1 MIREEI
7 SLKSVYRFLG
17 DGTIFTPFGK
27 EVLNAYRIEGV
38 KYKYRYAGHESQN
51 LKTGLTYMKAR
62 WMDPE
67 TGRFISPDPAKD
79 GLNWFVYAGNNPT
92 TMVDPSG
99 LWDETDAEVYNNS
112 GTGANQAPNTPY
124 IPPTDSSGGG
134 GGGGTTP
141 TPQTPLDRYNEW
153 LRNQPYKIEEWRE
166 AAERHSRYL
175 DTWGRLPSDWIQP
188 GE

>member
-1 MIREEI
+1 MIEEMIREES

-92 TMVDPSG
+92 TMVDPTG
-99 LWDETDAEVYNNS
+99 LDMDFSCMSWDSSSSSYMPTYYDPPAS
-112 GTGANQAPNTPY
+112 QAPT
-124 IPPTDSSGGG
+124 IGSGPGSE

-141 TPQTPLDRYNEW
+141 TP
-153 LRNQPYKIEEWRE
+153 
-166 AAERHSRYL
+166 
-175 DTWGRLPSDWIQP
+175 
-188 GE
+188 

>member
-1 MIREEI
+1 MIREES
-7 SLKSVYRFLG
+7 SLKSVYRFSG

-112 GTGANQAPNTPY
+112 GTGANQAPNTPAY
-124 IPPTDSSGGG
+124 IPPSSDPYNPYDTSGTTTPSPKPMWQAWKGGG
-134 GGGGTTP
+134 
-141 TPQTPLDRYNEW
+141 D
-153 LRNQPYKIEEWRE
+153 
-166 AAERHSRYL
+166 
-175 DTWGRLPSDWIQP
+175 
-188 GE
+188 

>member
-1 MIREEI
+1 MIEEMIREES

-92 TMVDPSG
+92 TMVDTTGLYMDYTDPSG
-99 LWDETDAEVYNNS
+99 PPVSRPDPSSGPNYGDPSSPPYN
-112 GTGANQAPNTPY
+112 PTPGGDY
-124 IPPTDSSGGG
+124 SPPT
-134 GGGGTTP
+134 P
-141 TPQTPLDRYNEW
+141 WPLCPLYPNV
-153 LRNQPYKIEEWRE
+153 
-166 AAERHSRYL
+166 
-175 DTWGRLPSDWIQP
+175 
-188 GE
+188 

>member
-1 MIREEI
+1 MIREES

-51 LKTGLTYMKAR
+51 LKTGLIYMKAR

-67 TGRFISPDPAKD
+67 TGRFISPDPARQ
-79 GLNWFVYAGNNPT
+79 GINYYVYCSNNPT

-99 LWDETDAEVYNNS
+99 LWDETYAEVYNNN
-112 GTGANQAPNTPY
+112 GTGANTPSTPPSTPSTPY
-124 IPPTDSSGGG
+124 SP
-134 GGGGTTP
+134 
-141 TPQTPLDRYNEW
+141 
-153 LRNQPYKIEEWRE
+153 
-166 AAERHSRYL
+166 
-175 DTWGRLPSDWIQP
+175 
-188 GE
+188 